1 MEVHNINDSA
11 LTKTEQTLTIIMVVT
26 DTIVTFNNAVIIV
39 RIRYESS
46 RQIA

>member
-11 LTKTEQTLTIIMVVT
+11 LTKTEQTLTIIMIVT
-26 DTIVTFNNAVIIV
+26 DTIVTFNYAIIIV
-39 RIRYESS
+39 CIRYDSS